1 MTGTPVSA
9 PATPAG
15 SAGGAGSAGA
25 AGADAGLAAAARA
38 LAEGCGT
45 GAADLV
51 DCASPREWVESLATT
66 LPAVA
71 AAAVI
76 EHLFGVLPL
85 VAGFFAPAPWCAD
98 VAAGRSLAALG
109 LFTPDPEL
117 RWGAVAGQA
126 AATAAAGDQAAAE
139 PAADGRAAGEP
150 AVGGTAAPEAAAGY
164 RLSGTVRLAGCPGG
178 GVLVLVRS
186 GEEHRLAWVDAGVSG
201 VEWHGQ
207 GPCRAAMAGAAVGAD
222 CVSRPVTV
230 TSGGELW
237 THLARYAS
245 LWGLAASI
253 WARHGV
259 LALRRAARAP
269 RAGEPRWSA
278 AQLVATAV
286 TEVEIEAELA
296 ATALRIH
303 FATAAGQAARGAGA
317 DGAHGS
323 DGAHSSDGAHGPDG
337 PDGADDADLAI
348 AVGAARALAAVAAC
362 TVELRDRLGL
372 AVEGPLA
379 DGLPGPLAASLGG
392 VLMLESELAAQLD
405 RLVVGDVAAV
415 MATAVTAVTAAP
427 AAPEDAGR

>member
-1 MTGTPVSA
+1 VTDTPVSA

-15 SAGGAGSAGA
+15 SAGGTGSAGD

-45 GAADLV
+45 GAADLA
-51 DCASPREWVESLATT
+51 DCASPREWVESLAAK

-85 VAGFFAPAPWCAD
+85 VAAFFSPAPWCAD
-98 VAAGRSLAALG
+98 VTAGRSHAALG

-126 AATAAAGDQAAAE
+126 AA
-139 PAADGRAAGEP
+139 
-150 AVGGTAAPEAAAGY
+150 EAAAGY
-164 RLSGTVRLAGCPGG
+164 RLSGTVRLAGGPGG
-178 GVLVLVRS
+178 GVLVLVRT
-186 GEEHRLAWVDAGVSG
+186 GEEHRLAWVDAGVPG
-201 VEWHGQ
+201 IEWHGQ
-207 GPCRAAMAGAAVGAD
+207 GPCRVAIAGAVVGAG

-237 THLARYAS
+237 THVARYAS

-278 AQLVATAV
+278 AQLVATAI

-296 ATALRIH
+296 ATAVRIH
-303 FATAAGQAARGAGA
+303 FATAAGQASRGAGA
-317 DGAHGS
+317 ADGSDAAHGPDGAH
-323 DGAHSSDGAHGPDG
+323 GAHGPDG
-337 PDGADDADLAI
+337 SDGADDADLAI
-348 AVGAARALAAVAAC
+348 AVGAARALAAVASC

-379 DGLPGPLAASLGG
+379 DGLPVPLAASLGG

-405 RLVVGDVAAV
+405 RLMVGDLAPTVAAP
-415 MATAVTAVTAAP
+415 VTAAP
-427 AAPEDAGR
+427 AAPAAPEDTAR